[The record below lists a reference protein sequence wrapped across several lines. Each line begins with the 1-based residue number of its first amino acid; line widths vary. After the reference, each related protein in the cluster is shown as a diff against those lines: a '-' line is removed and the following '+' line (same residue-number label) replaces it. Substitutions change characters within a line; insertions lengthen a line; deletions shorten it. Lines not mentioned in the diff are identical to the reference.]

1 MTEDNGTVDNTSPKG
16 QPDRDLPMLS
26 RFDPE
31 ALAQEKAHLRELEG
45 KPLIK
50 RMGGYFKMGGPGWLQ
65 SAFTLGGGS
74 AGSSLFA
81 GALTGYA
88 LLWVQPVA
96 MLLGVIMMS
105 ALAYQT
111 LTTQKRPFQAVNQ
124 YAHPVFG
131 WGWAFASLLASI
143 VWSFPQFN
151 LAGSVI
157 GDMLTAGRETYPQFA
172 VSLGRFFTGAE
183 APPLQAA
190 TTCYAILSAPV
201 IVLITLY
208 ITWNYSR
215 GSRGVRWF
223 ENLLKLMVA
232 GIVVCFGIVV
242 FTTDT
247 DWGGMWKGFTGFHF
261 PRGDD
266 AKLGVLIAASANAVG
281 INMTFLFP
289 YTLMARGWGREHR
302 GLAKFDLGIGM
313 LVPFVLATTFVIVSA
328 GNVLHPA
335 LQKATAP
342 IKDDIAKIQADAALS
357 PQEKADK
364 IKPLN
369 AKIAELRKPMRK
381 AVIMSKTLEPFLGA
395 HLSHFIFG
403 LGIIGMTVSSIVML
417 MLVSGF
423 IMTEICNAQP
433 YGAAYKIGVL
443 MPVAGF
449 LGPILWGKMAF
460 WLVVPTSV
468 ICFFF
473 LPIAY
478 VTFFIMMNSKA
489 YLGKDRPAGLRR
501 LLWNL
506 GMGAA
511 ILVVAVGGAYMIYTK
526 LSTWLG

>member
-1 MTEDNGTVDNTSPKG
+1 MTDQNGVPD
-16 QPDRDLPMLS
+16 QPAAADAAERDLPMLS

-31 ALAQEKAHLRELEG
+31 ALAAEKAYLRDLES
-45 KPLIK
+45 KPLFR
-50 RMGGYFKMGGPGWLQ
+50 RMGGYFRMSGPGWLQ
-65 SAFTLGGGS
+65 SALTLGGGS

-81 GALTGYA
+81 GALMGYA

-96 MLLGVIMMS
+96 MFLGVIMMS

-111 LTTQKRPFQAVNQ
+111 LTTQKRPFQAVNR

-131 WGWAFASLLASI
+131 WGWALASLLASI

-151 LAGSVI
+151 LAGSVV
-157 GDMLTAGRETYPQFA
+157 GDMLTAGRDTFPRWA
-172 VSLGRFFTGAE
+172 VSFGGHFVDKGTSAARAAE
-183 APPLQAA
+183 MA
-190 TTCYAILSAPV
+190 YAILSAPI

-215 GSRGVRWF
+215 GSRGVRMF
-223 ENLLKLMVA
+223 ENLLKVMVA
-232 GIVVCFGIVV
+232 GIVVCFAIVV
-242 FTTDT
+242 FTTKT
-247 DWGGMWKGFTGFHF
+247 DWAGVLKGFIGFHI
-261 PRGDD
+261 PRDMDG
-266 AKLGVLIAASANAVG
+266 LGVLIAASATAVG

-302 GLAKFDLGIGM
+302 GLAKFDLGVGM

-328 GNVLHPA
+328 GNVLHPKM
-335 LQKATAP
+335 QTG
-342 IKDDIAKIQADAALS
+342 IAKIEADASLS
-357 PQEKADK
+357 AEEQV
-364 IKPLN
+364 
-369 AKIAELRKPMRK
+369 AKINKLKASMRS
-381 AVIMSKTLEPFLGA
+381 AVTMSKTLEPFLGP
-395 HLSHFIFG
+395 HLSHFVFG

-433 YGAAYKIGVL
+433 YGTAYKIGVL
-443 MPVAGF
+443 MPVTGF
-449 LGPILWGKMAF
+449 LGPILWGKLAF

-489 YLGKDRPAGLRR
+489 YLGDARPAGLHR

-506 GMGAA
+506 GMGVA
-511 ILVVAVGGAYMIYTK
+511 ILVVAAGGAYMIYKK
-526 LSTWLG
+526 LGG